1 MPLHYDDEANR
12 IFDLFMTNRASQ
24 AALFSDFIALL
35 NMKVNENIDDDI
47 KMELLTEIL
56 NDVKLFVL
64 NSDST
69 EH

>member
-1 MPLHYDDEANR
+1 MSLHYDDEANR

-24 AALFSDFIALL
+24 GALFSDFVALL
-35 NMKVNENIDDDI
+35 NMKVNENIDSDI

-64 NSDST
+64 NAEST

>member
-1 MPLHYDDEANR
+1 
-12 IFDLFMTNRASQ
+12 MTNRASQ